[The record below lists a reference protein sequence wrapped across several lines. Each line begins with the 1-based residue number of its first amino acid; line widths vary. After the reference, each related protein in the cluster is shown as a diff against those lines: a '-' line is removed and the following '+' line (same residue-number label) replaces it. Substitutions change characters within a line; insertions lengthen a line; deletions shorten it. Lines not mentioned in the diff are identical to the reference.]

1 MSNFDTETFVAKSEE
16 LPIFYQN
23 KAPSVYCI
31 ILTEQVELPPG
42 TRLFLRGKLEPG
54 LMRHAEF

>member
-31 ILTEQVELPPG
+31 ILTEQVELPP
-42 TRLFLRGKLEPG
+42 
-54 LMRHAEF
+54 